1 MSRARDLARL
11 GGSRAFVTGN
21 SHTVGFST
29 FASNAHFESGVTVDG
44 DLNVT
49 GDLSYDQTTASNQRI
64 TGISTL
70 TQTVTQDIVVSA
82 GMTAATA
89 QISDLTAGRVVVAGT
104 NGELEDSGSLTFSGG
119 TLTATTFSGSLP
131 TSDLTGTITNAQLA
145 GSISNDK
152 MAAATVSYGGVTL
165 SLGGSDATPAFN
177 LSDATDYPTSS
188 LDGTITNDQLAGNI
202 ANSKLAN
209 NHVSFGGVDV
219 NLGASD
225 ATPAFDLSDATNY
238 PTSSLSGTITNA
250 QLAGSIANSK
260 LSNSSVSYGG
270 ISLSL
275 GGSDATP
282 AFDLSDATNYP
293 TSSLTG
299 TITNDQLDGSIAN
312 SKLSNSSVSFGGV
325 SVSLGGAD
333 ATPAFDL
340 SDATN
345 YPTSSLTGTI
355 TNAQLAGS
363 IANSKLANS
372 SATVTAG
379 DALTG
384 GGTLTLG
391 SSVTLDVAVDDS
403 SIEVSGSDA
412 IRVKASGITNEMLAG
427 SISNSKLVGSSVSF
441 GGVSIPLGGSD
452 ATPAFNLEDA
462 SGLPIS
468 SGVDGLGAN
477 VATFL
482 GTPSSNNLRAAVTG
496 ETGSGALVFGTSPT
510 LATPSISGGTFTG
523 RQELND
529 ASLSGGLTVG
539 AGLTVTGDLVVN
551 GTTTTINSTTI
562 SVDDKHIELG
572 ATDSPDDSSADGG
585 GIILKGDTDHTL
597 LWHNDNDHWQ
607 SSEHFNLASGKTYQI
622 ADTGVLSATTL
633 GSGVVNS
640 SLTSVGTINSG
651 VWQGTAIANAYLANS
666 SVSLGGVSV
675 SLGGSDATPA
685 FDLQDATNLPTTS
698 LTGTITNAQLAGS
711 IANNKLSNSSVSL
724 GGVSVSLGGSDA
736 TPAFDLSDATDYP
749 TSSLVGTITNA
760 QLAGSIANSK
770 LSNSSV
776 SFGGV
781 SLSLGGS
788 DATPAFNLSDATN
801 YPTSSLSGT
810 ITNAQLA
817 GSIANGKLANSSVSY
832 GGVSLSLGG
841 SDSTP
846 AFNLSDATNI
856 NASAINAGTIGDAYL
871 PGTISSNIT
880 GTAQVATTVAL
891 TATNSATGFHYI
903 TFSDSTTGN
912 ENMRTDTGL
921 RYVPSTGEFNVV
933 NVTASTASLG
943 SIACTGNVT
952 GTWAGT
958 AIANNKLANS
968 SVSYGG
974 VSLSLGG
981 SDATPAF
988 NLSDATGYRT
998 SALSG
1003 TITNAQLAGS
1013 IANSKLSNSSVS
1025 FGGVSLSLGGSD
1037 STPAFN
1043 LVHATGLPISSGV
1056 SGLAS
1061 GAATFLATPSSANLR
1076 SLVTNETGS
1085 GSLVFGTNPT
1095 IAGMTVSGHVV
1106 PNANGT
1112 INLGASGTR
1121 FANVFSSDLD
1131 LSNEAKGVNTV
1142 DGTWGSYL
1150 IEEGEEH
1157 LYITNRRS
1165 GKKFRFMLEEV

>member
-1 MSRARDLARL
+1 MSRARDLAKAGGVQQRL
-11 GGSRAFVTGN
+11 
-21 SHTVGFST
+21 VGFSSHVGIST
-29 FASNAHFESGVTVDG
+29 FAANVVMSGDLSVAG

-89 QISDLTAGRVVVAGT
+89 QVSDLTAGRVVVAGT

-152 MAAATVSYGGVTL
+152 MAAATVAYGGVTL
-165 SLGGSDATPAFN
+165 SLGGSDATPAFD
-177 LSDATDYPTSS
+177 LSDATGYPTSS
-188 LDGTITNDQLAGNI
+188 LDGTITNDQLAGSI
-202 ANSKLAN
+202 ANSKLA
-209 NHVSFGGVDV
+209 SPSASIGGVTIT
-219 NLGASD
+219 LGGTD
-225 ATPAFDLSDATNY
+225 ATPAFDLSDATDYRTNR
-238 PTSSLSGTITNA
+238 LVGTITND

-293 TSSLTG
+293 TSSLSG
-299 TITNDQLDGSIAN
+299 TITND
-312 SKLSNSSVSFGGV
+312 
-325 SVSLGGAD
+325 
-333 ATPAFDL
+333 
-340 SDATN
+340 
-345 YPTSSLTGTI
+345 
-355 TNAQLAGS
+355 QLAGS
-363 IANSKLANS
+363 IANSKLSNDS
-372 SATVTAG
+372 VTVSAG
-379 DALTG
+379 SALSG
-384 GGTLTLG
+384 GGEVDLG
-391 SSVTLDVAVDDS
+391 SSINLDVEVDDS
-403 SIEVSGSDA
+403 SIEVSSDA
-412 IRVKASGITNEMLAG
+412 LRVKASGITNNMLAG
-427 SISNSKLVGSSVSF
+427 SIANAKLAFDDISF
-441 GGVSIPLGGSD
+441 GGVSVTLGGSD

-468 SGVDGLGAN
+468 SGVSGLGAG
-477 VATFL
+477 VASFL

-496 ETGSGALVFGTSPT
+496 ETGSGGLVFGTSPT
-510 LATPSISGGTFTG
+510 ITTPSISGGTFTG
-523 RQELND
+523 RQELDD

-539 AGLTVTGDLVVN
+539 AGLTVSGNLVVN

-572 ATDSPDDSSADGG
+572 ATASPDDSSADGG

-607 SSEHFNLASGKTYQI
+607 SSEHFNLASGKSFQI

-666 SVSLGGVSV
+666 TISLGGVSV
-675 SLGGSDATPA
+675 SLGGGNATPA
-685 FDLQDATNLPTTS
+685 FNLSDATDLPTTS

-711 IANNKLSNSSVSL
+711 IANSKLANSSVSL
-724 GGVSVSLGGSDA
+724 GGVSVSLGGADA
-736 TPAFDLSDATDYP
+736 TPAFNLSDATNYP
-749 TSSLVGTITNA
+749 TSSLTGTITNA

-776 SFGGV
+776 SLGGV
-781 SLSLGGS
+781 SVSLGGA
-788 DATPAFNLSDATN
+788 DATPAFNLSDAT
-801 YPTSSLSGT
+801 
-810 ITNAQLA
+810 
-817 GSIANGKLANSSVSY
+817 
-832 GGVSLSLGG
+832 
-841 SDSTP
+841 D
-846 AFNLSDATNI
+846 I
-856 NASAINAGTIGDAYL
+856 NASAINSGTIGDAYL
-871 PGTISSNIT
+871 PATISSDIT

-891 TATNSATGFHYI
+891 TATNSASGFHYI

-921 RYVPSTGEFNVV
+921 RYVPSTGEFNVG
-933 NVTASTASLG
+933 NVTAGSATLG
-943 SIACTGNVT
+943 SIGCTGNIT
-952 GTWAGT
+952 GTWNGD
-958 AIANNKLANS
+958 AITNSKLANS
-968 SVSYGG
+968 SVSFGG
-974 VSLSLGG
+974 ITVALGS

-988 NLSDATGYRT
+988 DLSDATDYRT
-998 SALSG
+998 NRLVG

-1043 LVHATGLPISSGV
+1043 LADATGLPISSGV

-1061 GAATFLATPSSANLR
+1061 GAATFLAAPTSANLR
-1076 SLVTNETGS
+1076 SLVTNETGT

-1095 IAGMTVSGHVV
+1095 IAGMTVSDDVV

-1112 INLGASGTR
+1112 IDLGASGTR
-1121 FANVFSSDLD
+1121 FANVYSSDLD

>member
-1 MSRARDLARL
+1 MSRARDLAKAGGVQQRL
-11 GGSRAFVTGN
+11 
-21 SHTVGFST
+21 VGFSSHVGIST
-29 FASNAHFESGVTVDG
+29 FAADVVMSGDLSVAG

-131 TSDLTGTITNAQLA
+131 TSDLTGTITNDQLA

-152 MAAATVSYGGVTL
+152 MAAATVAYGGVTL
-165 SLGGSDATPAFN
+165 SLGGSDATPAFD
-177 LSDATDYPTSS
+177 LSDATNYPTSS
-188 LDGTITNDQLAGNI
+188 LSGTITNDQLAGSI

-209 NHVSFGGVDV
+209 DSVSFGGVEV

-225 ATPAFDLSDATNY
+225 ATPAFDLTDATNY

-260 LSNSSVSYGG
+260 LANSSVSYGG
-270 ISLSL
+270 VSLSL

-282 AFDLSDATNYP
+282 AFDLRDATNYP
-293 TSSLTG
+293 TSSLSG
-299 TITNDQLDGSIAN
+299 TITNAQLAGSISNDKLSNDSVTVTAGDALTGGGEVDLGSSVTLNVSVDDSSIQVSGDAIRVKASGVTNAMLAGSIAN
-312 SKLSNSSVSFGGV
+312 SKLSNSSVSYGGV
-325 SVSLGGAD
+325 SLSLGG
-333 ATPAFDL
+333 T
-340 SDATN
+340 
-345 YPTSSLTGTI
+345 
-355 TNAQLAGS
+355 
-363 IANSKLANS
+363 
-372 SATVTAG
+372 
-379 DALTG
+379 
-384 GGTLTLG
+384 
-391 SSVTLDVAVDDS
+391 
-403 SIEVSGSDA
+403 
-412 IRVKASGITNEMLAG
+412 
-427 SISNSKLVGSSVSF
+427 
-441 GGVSIPLGGSD
+441 D
-452 ATPAFNLEDA
+452 ATPAFNLADA

-468 SGVDGLGAN
+468 SGVSGLGAN
-477 VATFL
+477 VASFL
-482 GTPSSNNLRAAVTG
+482 ATPSSSNLRSAVTG

-510 LATPSISGGTFTG
+510 LASPSISGGTFTG
-523 RQELND
+523 RQELDD

-572 ATDSPDDSSADGG
+572 ATASPDDSSADGG

-640 SLTSVGTINSG
+640 SLTSVGTIASG
-651 VWQGTAIANAYLANS
+651 TWQGTAIANAYLANS
-666 SVSLGGVSV
+666 SVSFGGVSV
-675 SLGGSDATPA
+675 ALGAADATPA

-711 IANNKLSNSSVSL
+711 IANSKLANSTVSL
-724 GGVSVSLGGSDA
+724 GGVSVSLGGADATPAFNLSDATDLNASAINAGTIGDDYLPATISSDITGTAQVATTVALTATNSATGFHYITFSDSATGNENMRTDSGLRYIPSTGELDVSILTGVTANISGNCNVTGNVTGTWAGDAIANGSLANSSVSYGGVTLSLGGSDA

-776 SFGGV
+776 S
-781 SLSLGGS
+781 
-788 DATPAFNLSDATN
+788 
-801 YPTSSLSGT
+801 
-810 ITNAQLA
+810 
-817 GSIANGKLANSSVSY
+817 Y

-846 AFNLSDATNI
+846 AFD
-856 NASAINAGTIGDAYL
+856 
-871 PGTISSNIT
+871 
-880 GTAQVATTVAL
+880 
-891 TATNSATGFHYI
+891 
-903 TFSDSTTGN
+903 
-912 ENMRTDTGL
+912 L
-921 RYVPSTGEFNVV
+921 R
-933 NVTASTASLG
+933 
-943 SIACTGNVT
+943 
-952 GTWAGT
+952 
-958 AIANNKLANS
+958 
-968 SVSYGG
+968 
-974 VSLSLGG
+974 
-981 SDATPAF
+981 D
-988 NLSDATGYRT
+988 
-998 SALSG
+998 
-1003 TITNAQLAGS
+1003 
-1013 IANSKLSNSSVS
+1013 
-1025 FGGVSLSLGGSD
+1025 
-1037 STPAFN
+1037 
-1043 LVHATGLPISSGV
+1043 ATGLPISSGV

-1076 SLVTNETGS
+1076 SLVTNETGT
-1085 GSLVFGTNPT
+1085 GSLVFATNPT
-1095 IAGMTVSGHVV
+1095 IAGMTVSDDVV

-1112 INLGASGTR
+1112 IDLGASGTR
-1121 FANVFSSDLD
+1121 FANVYSSDLD